1 MIAAFT
7 LQIEVLCS
15 TCGAFLSKER
25 CKNCLNRCL
34 KASKIISSGFQ
45 HVSRS
50 QKAHFHFAA
59 LKCVSKGFV
68 IKADFDSLMS
78 A

>member
-15 TCGAFLSKER
+15 TCGASLSKER
-25 CKNCLNRCL
+25 CKNCLNKRL
-34 KASKIISSGFQ
+34 KASEIISSGFP
-45 HVSRS
+45 HVFRS